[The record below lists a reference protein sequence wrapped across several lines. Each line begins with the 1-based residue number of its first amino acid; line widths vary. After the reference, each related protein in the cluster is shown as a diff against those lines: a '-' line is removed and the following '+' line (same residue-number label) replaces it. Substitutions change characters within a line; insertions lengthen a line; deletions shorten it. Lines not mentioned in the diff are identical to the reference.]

1 MRFINLEAI
10 LPHIRGL
17 LADLHAAQ
25 QAVMAEVD
33 PRRRATLINNNQ
45 ARWTALREAYET
57 VSFGKCWYTEC
68 KTPGADNDIDH
79 FRPKLGVKEDRDHPG
94 YYWLA
99 FDWRNMRLSCQRA
112 NRPRRAPGARTT
124 GGKADHFPLL
134 PAGVRA
140 LVPGD
145 DINLECPALL
155 DPTHPGDPILLSFKP
170 NGEID
175 LSPEYRNNPIAEAKI
190 DASRLGLHLNWPK
203 FVEARVTLYNLIER
217 TVERGQREAPPDFN
231 GMPVASEAFKDSI
244 RDLHGFMDQREEY
257 SSAARV
263 YVESFKHVWWVRD
276 VVLRLPQ

>member
-10 LPHIRGL
+10 LPLIRGL
-17 LADLHAAQ
+17 VADLNTAQ
-25 QAVMAEVD
+25 QAVIAEAN
-33 PRRRATLINNNQ
+33 PKRRAAIINKNQ
-45 ARWTALREAYET
+45 PRWTALREAYEEA
-57 VSFGKCWYTEC
+57 SFGKCWYTEC

-79 FRPKLGVKEDRDHPG
+79 FRPKLGVKEDRSHPG

-99 FDWRNMRLSCQRA
+99 LDWRNMRLSCQRA
-112 NRPRRAPGARTT
+112 NRPRRVPNARIV

-140 LVPGD
+140 LAPED
-145 DINLECPALL
+145 NINLERPALL
-155 DPTHPGDPILLSFKP
+155 DPTHPGDPILLTFKP

-175 LSPEYRNNPIAEAKI
+175 LSPEYRNNSIAEARI

-203 FVEARVTLYNLIER
+203 FVEARLTLYNLIER
-217 TVERGQREAPPDFN
+217 TVERGQREAPSDVN
-231 GMPVASEAFKDSI
+231 AMSEAFKDAV
-244 RDLHGFMDQREEY
+244 RDLHSFMNQREEY